1 MPSLQRL
8 PRRWPCSPM
17 PSRRATLLLAMVA
30 VMLLPACGVAGF
42 VRGSGTVVQTSP
54 EVETVD
60 SLVIGSAFQVTLS
73 LGEEPSLV
81 VRTDDN
87 LVDRIDLSMQGGELS
102 LSLDGTATD
111 ATLEA
116 DLTVPADALSSVEL
130 GGASSL
136 TATDPITSPA
146 LRLILTGASRAF
158 VVVNGERLEVQAEG
172 ASVVNASG
180 SAQSLTAD
188 AMGASSLQLGELA
201 VAEADVRSAG
211 ASRVDVAVSEQLR
224 ASASGASTVRYT
236 GAPNVVE
243 RDVSGASTVEPG

>member
-1 MPSLQRL
+1 
-8 PRRWPCSPM
+8 M
-17 PSRRATLLLAMVA
+17 PSRRATLVLVLVA
-30 VMLLPACGVAGF
+30 AMLLPACGVAGF

-54 EVETVD
+54 EVEAID
-60 SLVIGSAFQVTLS
+60 SIVIGSAFQVTLS
-73 LGEEPSLV
+73 LGDEPSLV
-81 VRTDDN
+81 LRTDDN
-87 LVDRIDLSMQGGELS
+87 LVDRIEVSTQDGELS

-116 DLTVPADALSSVEL
+116 DLTVPADTLSSVDL

-136 TATDPITSPA
+136 TATDPITSPE
-146 LRLILTGASRAF
+146 LRLSLAGASRAF
-158 VVVNGERLEVQAEG
+158 VVVRSDRLEVQAEG

-188 AMGASSLQLGELA
+188 ARGASSLQLGELA
-201 VAEADVRSAG
+201 VADADVRSAG

-236 GAPNVVE
+236 GDPEVVG

>member
-1 MPSLQRL
+1 MPY
-8 PRRWPCSPM
+8 
-17 PSRRATLLLAMVA
+17 RRAALLLVLVA
-30 VMLLPACGVAGF
+30 AMLLPACGVAGF
-42 VRGSGTVVQTSP
+42 VRGSGTVVQTSL
-54 EVETVD
+54 EVEAVD
-60 SLVIGSAFQVTLS
+60 SIVIGSAFQVTLS

-81 VRTDDN
+81 LRTDDN
-87 LVDRIDLSMQGGELS
+87 LVNRIEVSTQNGELS

-116 DLTVPADALSSVEL
+116 DLTVPAEALSSVEL

-136 TATDPITSPA
+136 TATDPITSPE
-146 LRLILTGASRAF
+146 LRLSLNGASRAF
-158 VVVNGERLEVQAEG
+158 VVVRSDRLEVQAEG

-201 VAEADVRSAG
+201 VADADVRSAG

-236 GAPNVVE
+236 GDPEVVG

>member
-1 MPSLQRL
+1 
-8 PRRWPCSPM
+8 M
-17 PSRRATLLLAMVA
+17 PSRRATLVLVLVA
-30 VMLLPACGVAGF
+30 AMLLPACGVAGF

-54 EVETVD
+54 EVEAID
-60 SLVIGSAFQVTLS
+60 SIVIGSAFQVTLS
-73 LGEEPSLV
+73 LGDEPSLV
-81 VRTDDN
+81 LRTDDN
-87 LVDRIDLSMQGGELS
+87 LVDRIEVSTQDGELS

-116 DLTVPADALSSVEL
+116 DLTVPADTLSSVDL

-136 TATDPITSPA
+136 TATDPITSPE
-146 LRLILTGASRAF
+146 LRLSLAGASRAF
-158 VVVNGERLEVQAEG
+158 VVVSSDRLEVQAEG

-188 AMGASSLQLGELA
+188 ARGASSLQLGELA
-201 VAEADVRSAG
+201 VADADVRSAG

-236 GAPNVVE
+236 GDPEVVG